1 MNPNKT
7 TTDKTIKSLIDLFET
22 FNRDISANQRN
33 QALVVKRNA
42 TKSRRLSNPLD
53 VAPESE
59 LLAYSSRSGELTPT
73 LSQKPKLVNIKAT
86 RAAHAKETFEKFFS
100 RGETQRN
107 GSLSR
112 EEKCSEPRK
121 LENLKLGKV
130 SKERSLFQKFRAGEP
145 LRQTSSSQ
153 LEDLKLENHQLKV
166 AIDQLKKEL
175 KAAEKRATKANV
187 SKLNLEQRLKATK
200 TRAQTVNEPI
210 ARDGKQLLTLTH
222 LLLKEVHALYT
233 ANCKIY
239 NMSSPWLKQEILAT
253 SGHVR
258 HFCKTRP
265 NGTLSAIDS
274 FQLHCE
280 MNMKLNK
287 GELALGE
294 PEFQNKDLEGEWEGI
309 IRTRMEQ
316 FKVRLTYLLCKSV
329 EHQSIS

>member
-1 MNPNKT
+1 M
-7 TTDKTIKSLIDLFET
+7 
-22 FNRDISANQRN
+22 
-33 QALVVKRNA
+33 
-42 TKSRRLSNPLD
+42 
-53 VAPESE
+53 
-59 LLAYSSRSGELTPT
+59 
-73 LSQKPKLVNIKAT
+73 
-86 RAAHAKETFEKFFS
+86 
-100 RGETQRN
+100 
-107 GSLSR
+107 
-112 EEKCSEPRK
+112 
-121 LENLKLGKV
+121 
-130 SKERSLFQKFRAGEP
+130 
-145 LRQTSSSQ
+145 
-153 LEDLKLENHQLKV
+153 EDLKLENHQLKV

-280 MNMKLNK
+280 MNMVFFSILFLNH
-287 GELALGE
+287 
-294 PEFQNKDLEGEWEGI
+294 FI
-309 IRTRMEQ
+309 
-316 FKVRLTYLLCKSV
+316 
-329 EHQSIS
+329 